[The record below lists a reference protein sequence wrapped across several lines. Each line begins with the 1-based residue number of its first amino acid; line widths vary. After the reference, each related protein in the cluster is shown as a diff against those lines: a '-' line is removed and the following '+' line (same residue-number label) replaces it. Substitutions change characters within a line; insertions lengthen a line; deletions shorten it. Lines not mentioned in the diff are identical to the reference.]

1 MTEECNSYHSVTTWT
16 NEKALGDL
24 MVLLVRFTT
33 QQVLGRKYLDRCIDH
48 LDLLKNTN
56 LVIIYMILNLY

>member
-1 MTEECNSYHSVTTWT
+1 MTEECYGDHSVTTWT

-33 QQVLGRKYLDRCIDH
+33 QHVLCRRYLDTLNVNALIKGLRYFEKPIFK
-48 LDLLKNTN
+48 KNT
-56 LVIIYMILNLY
+56 L